1 LRYGPVS
8 TAGRVEPMTAFLPA
22 QVIRAKRN
30 GERLSDGEIRR
41 LVEGMSK
48 GEVSEAQIGAFTM
61 AVFLNGLSPQET
73 AALTLAMRD
82 SGEVVDWS
90 GTGIAKKTIIDKHS
104 SGGTGDEKVSLIL
117 APLVAACGVHM
128 PMISARGLGHTGGEV
143 DLMEAIPG
151 CGIAP
156 STDRFREAV
165 LSAGSAIIGPT
176 PKLAPADAAIYYV
189 RDVTATVESIPLIT
203 SSILSKKLA
212 AGISGLVMSVN
223 YGSGAFMPT
232 YEAAGELAS
241 SLIAVAGIASLPMVT
256 LITDMDEVMGDAIG
270 SRLQVREAVDFLAG
284 RKQES
289 RMRRLVMDL
298 SAEIL
303 VMADLAASLQDAME
317 MLEENLANGS
327 ALDRFRRMIAA
338 LGGPGDLVEDLD
350 GYFPSAP
357 VVAPV
362 LPGSGGYVQRLDAY
376 GIGLA
381 MVAIGA
387 GRKVASDAIDHDVGL
402 SGIVHV
408 GDYVE
413 QGDPLCYLYCRSQ
426 ADFDIA
432 AHALRAAVLL
442 GPGQPARRPV
452 VTGRLST
459 PDDQS

>member
-1 LRYGPVS
+1 MS
-8 TAGRVEPMTAFLPA
+8 AFIPA
-22 QVIRAKRN
+22 QVIRTKRN
-30 GERLSDGEIRR
+30 GEQLSADEIRR
-41 LVEGMSK
+41 FVEGISRV
-48 GEVSEAQIGAFTM
+48 EVSEAQIGAFTM
-61 AVFLNGLSPQET
+61 AAFLNGMAPEET

-90 GTGIAKKTIIDKHS
+90 GTGISPETIIDKHS

-151 CGIAP
+151 CDIAP
-156 STDRFREAV
+156 STAAFRDAV
-165 LSAGSAIIGPT
+165 LSAGAAIIGPT

-232 YEAAGELAS
+232 YEAAEQLAS

-256 LITDMDEVMGDAIG
+256 LIAEMDEVMGDAVG
-270 SRLQVREAVDFLAG
+270 SRLQVREAIDFLAG
-284 RKQES
+284 RKQEP
-289 RMRRLVMDL
+289 RMRHLVIDL
-298 SAEIL
+298 SADIL
-303 VMADLAASLQDAME
+303 LMAGLAKSADEATAM
-317 MLEENLANGS
+317 LDENLANGA
-327 ALDRFRRMIAA
+327 ALDRFGRMIVA
-338 LGGPGDLVEDLD
+338 LGGPAALVENLD
-350 GYFPSAP
+350 DYFPPAP
-357 VVAPV
+357 IVGPV
-362 LPGSGGYVQRLDAY
+362 LSTFHGHVQRVDAY
-376 GIGLA
+376 AVGLA
-381 MVAIGA
+381 MVGLGA

-408 GDYVE
+408 GDHVAE
-413 QGDPLCYLYCRSQ
+413 GDPLCFLHCRSP
-426 ADFDIA
+426 ADFDSA
-432 AHALRAAVLL
+432 ADAIRAAITL
-442 GPGQPARRPV
+442 GPTAAAPRPV

-459 PDDQS
+459 LDQKS